1 MPDRVV
7 QLQMSP
13 DAAGAGNAASP
24 PPLPSYSSYSSSSSS
39 FSSSPA
45 DHRFNSRR
53 RRKTESAVH
62 PPIHVSLEDPSAS
75 LCRRSIVNRARTITF
90 SAGATSETNP
100 NLTGSSSPQRASRPD
115 ASPRTPPESQ
125 RSQTRARGLTPSLRS
140 SAVATMMLRADDPR
154 DAGKAAAL
162 TSPSAGASDSPSAP
176 TTTTPSA
183 SFASPSPSASTPVAS
198 HLPSSSSSSSVP
210 PVPRLPQSRFS
221 FEYQYPLR
229 KRALTS
235 HLSAAAS
242 VLNGDDTPPGPDP
255 SPTPQ
260 RTFLYDSPRRSVPN
274 FHMSHLRDQALLNS
288 QPPSPRRAL
297 EKDSDAARPLDANST
312 VRVLS
317 PNATKRRKSSLYAE
331 QSISD
336 VKSVMPSSTVTY
348 SQGRL
353 LADERNRAM
362 NGLDRQGDGN
372 RTPVA
377 DDFRSKNEDVFL
389 NIARSDSDRRESLG
403 RSELRRS
410 RFRMSGSALRSP
422 TSRVAEQT
430 PSPEQLRLNTYD
442 NPLHSQNDP
451 PSTPHTSVP
460 SYSYSASAHPLDEHS
475 RSSSLAYAS
484 GSRSTIGL
492 PRSRLGRTSP
502 EPSPYSP
509 ESHLERRGSLHESRA
524 YRHSALST
532 IRSSRQPSSSE
543 ATERAR
549 FEPDRS
555 RQDGTESTL
564 STNAPST
571 VWDELED
578 LKSRIK
584 KLELTGKLPPSSQEA
599 ISSASG
605 DRPRTATTTVTTVSS
620 SPKRGR
626 KSSIATGDLDQ
637 NAAPSPVHP
646 LLQSALTKS
655 KEVLGN
661 EVYAA
666 LEVTVTDALALSTLL
681 SSNKAP
687 SGGVSIVNGYLP
699 SDRQARRK
707 ADSVCRSLTE
717 LCLALSDDQL
727 RRQPST
733 ALEVKADEQQINGHD
748 DDDTITP
755 TPPFR
760 RSTIQEPESLS
771 RRQSN
776 SRVTS
781 RLEARRASMANNA
794 ASDNQNNKG
803 PDQGPD
809 AKLTQSPG
817 SSAPVRRLS
826 RLSTSLRTKRVH
838 TDDDNAPDQS
848 PQPRSIQRSM
858 TDITNP
864 AATYRVSPRQRISHG
879 YTASQSIADS
889 SPERNVR
896 YSTPSQPSQLPQPR
910 TPTLSQSAIPLRR
923 SILTPGYVPATSRSN
938 IQAGSRRY
946 GLSPGIGSA
955 ALGGEMPTEDA
966 MSTTPRQEPS
976 QTRIIAPSQK
986 LAASYTPIAQN
997 RLRANSLGARRFGLR
1012 QRPMAVSDEAVNGLD
1027 QRVD

>member
-1 MPDRVV
+1 
-7 QLQMSP
+7 
-13 DAAGAGNAASP
+13 
-24 PPLPSYSSYSSSSSS
+24 
-39 FSSSPA
+39 
-45 DHRFNSRR
+45 
-53 RRKTESAVH
+53 
-62 PPIHVSLEDPSAS
+62 
-75 LCRRSIVNRARTITF
+75 
-90 SAGATSETNP
+90 
-100 NLTGSSSPQRASRPD
+100 
-115 ASPRTPPESQ
+115 
-125 RSQTRARGLTPSLRS
+125 
-140 SAVATMMLRADDPR
+140 MMLRADDPR

-183 SFASPSPSASTPVAS
+183 PIASSSPSASTPVAS
-198 HLPSSSSSSSVP
+198 HLPSSSVP

-274 FHMSHLRDQALLNS
+274 FHLSHLRDQALLNS

-297 EKDSDAARPLDANST
+297 EKESDAALPLDANST

-317 PNATKRRKSSLYAE
+317 PNATKRRKSSLYAQ

-336 VKSVMPSSTVTY
+336 VNSIMPSSTVTY

-362 NGLDRQGDGN
+362 N
-372 RTPVA
+372 VA
-377 DDFRSKNEDVFL
+377 DDFRSKSEDVFL

-442 NPLHSQNDP
+442 SPLHSQNDP

-460 SYSYSASAHPLDEHS
+460 YSYSASAHPLDEHS
-475 RSSSLAYAS
+475 RSSSLA
-484 GSRSTIGL
+484 
-492 PRSRLGRTSP
+492 
-502 EPSPYSP
+502 
-509 ESHLERRGSLHESRA
+509 
-524 YRHSALST
+524 
-532 IRSSRQPSSSE
+532 SRQPSSSE
-543 ATERAR
+543 ATERDR
-549 FEPDRS
+549 YEPDRS

-681 SSNKAP
+681 SSSKAP

-699 SDRQARRK
+699 SDRHARRK

-727 RRQPST
+727 RRQPSS
-733 ALEVKADEQQINGHD
+733 ALEGKADDQQTNGHN

-755 TPPFR
+755 TPPYR

-794 ASDNQNNKG
+794 APDNQSNNKG
-803 PDQGPD
+803 TDLSSE

-848 PQPRSIQRSM
+848 PQARSIQRSM

-879 YTASQSIADS
+879 YTASQSIPDS

-923 SILTPGYVPATSRSN
+923 SILTPSYVPATSRSN

-955 ALGGEMPTEDA
+955 ALGGEMPAEDA

>member
-1 MPDRVV
+1 
-7 QLQMSP
+7 MSP

-24 PPLPSYSSYSSSSSS
+24 PLPSSSSSSS
-39 FSSSPA
+39 FSSFPA

-90 SAGATSETNP
+90 SAGATSESNP
-100 NLTGSSSPQRASRPD
+100 NLTKSSSPQRAP
-115 ASPRTPPESQ
+115 PRTPPESQ
-125 RSQTRARGLTPSLRS
+125 RSQTRARVLAPSLRS

-176 TTTTPSA
+176 TITTPSA
-183 SFASPSPSASTPVAS
+183 SIASPSPSASSPVAS
-198 HLPSSSSSSSVP
+198 HLPSTSTTTTTTTSSSSFVP

-235 HLSAAAS
+235 HFSAATS

-274 FHMSHLRDQALLNS
+274 FHLSHLRDQALLNS

-297 EKDSDAARPLDANST
+297 EKDSDAALPLDANST

-317 PNATKRRKSSLYAE
+317 PNATKRRKSSLYAQ

-336 VKSVMPSSTVTY
+336 VNSIMPSSTVTY

-403 RSELRRS
+403 RSELRRTDQAIVTNSQS

-442 NPLHSQNDP
+442 SPLHSQTEP

-460 SYSYSASAHPLDEHS
+460 YSYSASAHPLDEHS

-524 YRHSALST
+524 YRHSTLST

-681 SSNKAP
+681 SSTKAP

-727 RRQPST
+727 RRQPSS
-733 ALEVKADEQQINGHD
+733 ALEGKADEQHINGHD

-794 ASDNQNNKG
+794 TLDNQSNNKST
-803 PDQGPD
+803 DQGSE

-817 SSAPVRRLS
+817 SSAPARRLS

-879 YTASQSIADS
+879 YTASQSIADT

-955 ALGGEMPTEDA
+955 ALGGDMPTDDA

>member
-1 MPDRVV
+1 
-7 QLQMSP
+7 MSP

-24 PPLPSYSSYSSSSSS
+24 PPLPSTSSSSS

-45 DHRFNSRR
+45 DHRFNTRR

-62 PPIHVSLEDPSAS
+62 PLIHVSLEDPSAS

-90 SAGATSETNP
+90 SAGATSESNP
-100 NLTGSSSPQRASRPD
+100 NLTESSSPQRVTRPD
-115 ASPRTPPESQ
+115 GSPRTPPESQ
-125 RSQTRARGLTPSLRS
+125 GSQPRARVLAPSLRS

-183 SFASPSPSASTPVAS
+183 PIASSSPSASTPVAS
-198 HLPSSSSSSSVP
+198 HLPSSSVP
-210 PVPRLPQSRFS
+210 SVPRLPQSRFS

-274 FHMSHLRDQALLNS
+274 FHLSHLRDQALLNS

-297 EKDSDAARPLDANST
+297 EKESDAALPLDANST

-317 PNATKRRKSSLYAE
+317 PNATKRRKSSLYAQ

-336 VKSVMPSSTVTY
+336 VNSIMPSSTVTY

-372 RTPVA
+372 KTPVA
-377 DDFRSKNEDVFL
+377 DDFRSKSEDVFL

-442 NPLHSQNDP
+442 SPLHSQNDP

-460 SYSYSASAHPLDEHS
+460 YSYSASAHPLDEHS

-549 FEPDRS
+549 YEPDRS

-681 SSNKAP
+681 SSSKAP

-699 SDRQARRK
+699 SDRHARRK

-727 RRQPST
+727 RRQPSS
-733 ALEVKADEQQINGHD
+733 ALEGKADDQQTNGHN

-755 TPPFR
+755 TPPYR

-794 ASDNQNNKG
+794 APDNQSNNKG
-803 PDQGPD
+803 TDLSSE

-848 PQPRSIQRSM
+848 PQARSIQRSM

-879 YTASQSIADS
+879 YTASQSIPDS

-923 SILTPGYVPATSRSN
+923 SILTPSYVPATSRSN

-955 ALGGEMPTEDA
+955 ALGGEMPAEDA

>member
-1 MPDRVV
+1 M

-274 FHMSHLRDQALLNS
+274 FHLSHLRDQALLNS

-403 RSELRRS
+403 RSELRRVS
-410 RFRMSGSALRSP
+410 NTRPVIPVNKLVSC
-422 TSRVAEQT
+422 
-430 PSPEQLRLNTYD
+430 RLTR
-442 NPLHSQNDP
+442 PL
-451 PSTPHTSVP
+451 
-460 SYSYSASAHPLDEHS
+460 
-475 RSSSLAYAS
+475 
-484 GSRSTIGL
+484 
-492 PRSRLGRTSP
+492 
-502 EPSPYSP
+502 
-509 ESHLERRGSLHESRA
+509 
-524 YRHSALST
+524 
-532 IRSSRQPSSSE
+532 
-543 ATERAR
+543 
-549 FEPDRS
+549 
-555 RQDGTESTL
+555 
-564 STNAPST
+564 
-571 VWDELED
+571 
-578 LKSRIK
+578 
-584 KLELTGKLPPSSQEA
+584 
-599 ISSASG
+599 
-605 DRPRTATTTVTTVSS
+605 
-620 SPKRGR
+620 
-626 KSSIATGDLDQ
+626 
-637 NAAPSPVHP
+637 
-646 LLQSALTKS
+646 
-655 KEVLGN
+655 
-661 EVYAA
+661 
-666 LEVTVTDALALSTLL
+666 
-681 SSNKAP
+681 
-687 SGGVSIVNGYLP
+687 
-699 SDRQARRK
+699 
-707 ADSVCRSLTE
+707 
-717 LCLALSDDQL
+717 
-727 RRQPST
+727 
-733 ALEVKADEQQINGHD
+733 
-748 DDDTITP
+748 
-755 TPPFR
+755 
-760 RSTIQEPESLS
+760 
-771 RRQSN
+771 
-776 SRVTS
+776 
-781 RLEARRASMANNA
+781 
-794 ASDNQNNKG
+794 
-803 PDQGPD
+803 
-809 AKLTQSPG
+809 
-817 SSAPVRRLS
+817 
-826 RLSTSLRTKRVH
+826 
-838 TDDDNAPDQS
+838 
-848 PQPRSIQRSM
+848 
-858 TDITNP
+858 
-864 AATYRVSPRQRISHG
+864 
-879 YTASQSIADS
+879 
-889 SPERNVR
+889 
-896 YSTPSQPSQLPQPR
+896 
-910 TPTLSQSAIPLRR
+910 
-923 SILTPGYVPATSRSN
+923 
-938 IQAGSRRY
+938 
-946 GLSPGIGSA
+946 
-955 ALGGEMPTEDA
+955 
-966 MSTTPRQEPS
+966 
-976 QTRIIAPSQK
+976 
-986 LAASYTPIAQN
+986 
-997 RLRANSLGARRFGLR
+997 
-1012 QRPMAVSDEAVNGLD
+1012 
-1027 QRVD
+1027 